1 MKLTTVQMAEFV
13 ASGVLCLEGVV
24 PDAMNAAFLSQVQ
37 TPVGD
42 EPLGLDAVYRRLFD
56 AEVLPTLSPGVDFF
70 EGFKG
75 IEPLQSIFSLAAV
88 QGAIHSLVGLKP
100 RFDHHFLHLSL
111 GENPLSPKVRSRAA
125 QHTHQDSTIDPR
137 RAFDIQ
143 LFYFPQTVTATMGGT
158 RYVPGS
164 HLRVVSESAIARYQ
178 NVKGQQHV
186 VCPAG
191 SIYLFH
197 MGIWHGAGLN
207 RSETNRYLYKVR
219 LAPSQPQ
226 VRLWDTKDLDC
237 SGDNQRPIF
246 WIDPKRSDP
255 VAEAM
260 MRLEP
265 WYEGDTG
272 RLELINRL
280 KLWRYLTGSQD
291 VDIDYWLTR
300 VENDW

>member
-1 MKLTTVQMAEFV
+1 MKLTTLQMAEFV
-13 ASGVLCLEGVV
+13 ASGVLCLEAVV
-24 PDAMNAAFLSQVQ
+24 PEELNARFLSRVQ
-37 TPVGD
+37 SPIGGGA
-42 EPLGLDAVYRRLFD
+42 PRLDVAYRRLFES
-56 AEVLPTLSPGVDFF
+56 AVLPALPPGVDFF
-70 EGFKG
+70 EHFEGLD
-75 IEPLQSIFSLAAV
+75 PLDGIFSLSSV
-88 QGAIHSLVGLKP
+88 RGAIESLVGCKP
-100 RFDHHFLHLSL
+100 RFDHHFLHLTMGQEPVS
-111 GENPLSPKVRSRAA
+111 SRSKGRAS

-143 LFYFPQTVTATMGGT
+143 LFYFPQAVTAAMGGT

-164 HLRVVSESAIARYQ
+164 HLRIVSESAIARYQ
-178 NVKGQQHV
+178 NVVGQQHI

-191 SIYLFH
+191 SIYIFH

-207 RSETNRYLYKVR
+207 VSATDRYLYKVR

-226 VRLWDTKDLDC
+226 VRLWNTSDLDC
-237 SGDNQRPIF
+237 SMEDQRPIF

-255 VAEAM
+255 IAERM

-265 WYEGDTG
+265 WYEADTG

-280 KLWRYLTGSQD
+280 KLWRYLTGSPD

-300 VENDW
+300 IENDW